1 MQGVY
6 NVLTTIK
13 DQLKSD
19 KFVNTVTTG
28 DIFEVDLK
36 KQTIF
41 PLSHIIING
50 ATWENNVWRF
60 SISILS
66 MDIVDVSDE
75 ESSDFVGNTNEQDV
89 SNTQLAVLSRL
100 IAVLNNG
107 DLNENLFQLDGNPD
121 LEPFM
126 ERFENSLTGWTATLD
141 VLIPNDSSSCDATGS
156 ITPILCEDGTVLI
169 RNSSGD
175 SIATVVVGS
184 GDFVVEE
191 LPDTTYDIYLDGVF
205 KETVTL
211 PTLDPTN
218 DLNIILQ

>member
-13 DQLKSD
+13 NQLKAD

-28 DIFEVDLK
+28 DIFAVDLK

-41 PLSHIIING
+41 PLSHIIVNG

-75 ESSDFVGNTNEQDV
+75 EPSDFVGNTNEQDV

-100 IAVLNNG
+100 IALLNNG
-107 DLNENLFQLDGNPD
+107 NLNDNLFQLDGNPD

-141 VLIPNDSSSCDATGS
+141 VLIPNDSSSCVESGS
-156 ITPILCEDGTVLI
+156 IAPSCEAATVL
-169 RNSSGD
+169 NSDGSFSLSIPSG
-175 SIATVVVGS
+175 AT
-184 GDFVVEE
+184 EI
-191 LPDTTYDIYLDGVF
+191 LPDTNYEIQVDGITQDTF
-205 KETVTL
+205 SL
-211 PTLDPTN
+211 PTLEDST
-218 DLNIILQ
+218 ITITIS